1 MCRVQMDMDQLGV
14 WHSLAEAQEVS
25 GTGVCG
31 AVIDTTTTVLDSV
44 TVNGKFQFKNCF
56 QRFNIS

>member
-1 MCRVQMDMDQLGV
+1 MDMDQLGV